1 MNQHQSIV
9 HKLPVMVAAV
19 LFAACAP
26 AALPDDV
33 TPPDEPD
40 EVEAQSVEASDT
52 PEPTATDTPEPT
64 PAPPTPTGPP
74 ALDPDR
80 ALTPAIEPETEDD
93 LLPQT
98 FVSPLVQAVVDALAS
113 QLGVEPDAVTVASV
127 QSVTWNDSSLG
138 CPQPGMM
145 YLQVLTPGYLVILEA
160 DGNTYEYHLSEQGNF
175 VSCTSGA
182 TPMPGRLPVDQGVP
196 LPLPQPIDPDTVD
209 R

>member
-1 MNQHQSIV
+1 MPACNGMGMPL
-9 HKLPVMVAAV
+9 LPKIG
-19 LFAACAP
+19 
-26 AALPDDV
+26 
-33 TPPDEPD
+33 
-40 EVEAQSVEASDT
+40 S
-52 PEPTATDTPEPT
+52 TATS
-64 PAPPTPTGPP
+64 
-74 ALDPDR
+74 LH
-80 ALTPAIEPETEDD
+80 
-93 LLPQT
+93 LPLIFT
-98 FVSPLVQAVVDALAS
+98 
-113 QLGVEPDAVTVASV
+113 EPDAVTVASV

-160 DGNTYEYHLSEQGNF
+160 SGNTYEYHLSEQGNF